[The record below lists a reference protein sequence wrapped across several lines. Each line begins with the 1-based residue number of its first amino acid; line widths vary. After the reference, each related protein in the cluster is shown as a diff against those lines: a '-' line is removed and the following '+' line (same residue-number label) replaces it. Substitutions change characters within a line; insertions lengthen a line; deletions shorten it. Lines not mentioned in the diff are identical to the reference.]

1 MLMLM
6 QIEQVRVS
14 YGGVKALQGV
24 SLDVPEGEMVGILGG
39 NGAGKTTL
47 VNTIC
52 GIVQPIFGDIYF
64 EGQRIN
70 GLSPHAIVKL
80 GIVQVPEGRGIFGTL
95 SVLENLKVG
104 AYLQKSGDGIE
115 KSLDQVYKI
124 FPVLKERK
132 NQSGGS
138 LSGGEQQMLAIGRAL
153 MANPRLLL
161 MDEPTL
167 GLSPLLR
174 KEVMRITREINQGG
188 TSIILVEQNAR
199 LTLGI
204 VHRAVIIQNGQIVM
218 QGSSEELL
226 NNPSL
231 RESYLS

>member
-1 MLMLM
+1 MFM

-24 SLDVPEGEMVGILGG
+24 SLHIQEGEVVGILGG

-52 GIVQPIFGDIYF
+52 GFVPPAEGDIWF
-64 EGQRIN
+64 KERKIN
-70 GLSPHAIVKL
+70 GLPPHAIVKL

-104 AYLQKSGDGIE
+104 AYLQKSGE
-115 KSLDQVYKI
+115 AMERSLEQVYQI

-153 MANPRLLL
+153 MASPRLLL

-174 KEVMRITREINQGG
+174 KEVIRVTKEINQGG

-199 LTLGI
+199 LTLRI
-204 VHRAVIIQNGQIVM
+204 SHRAVVLQNGQVVM
-218 QGSSEELL
+218 QGNSQVLL
-226 NNPSL
+226 QDPFL

>member
-1 MLMLM
+1 MLM
-6 QIEQVRVS
+6 QIEQVKVS

-52 GIVQPIFGDIYF
+52 GIVTPIFGDISF
-64 EGQRIN
+64 QGQRIV

-104 AYLQKSGDGIE
+104 AYLQKSGEAIE

-174 KEVMRITREINQGG
+174 KEVMRVTREINQGG

-199 LTLGI
+199 LTLRI
-204 VHRAVIIQNGQIVM
+204 AHRAIVLQNGLVVM
-218 QGSSEELL
+218 QGSSQDLL
-226 NNPSL
+226 QDPVL
-231 RESYLS
+231 KESYLS

>member
-1 MLMLM
+1 MLM
-6 QIEQVRVS
+6 QIEQVKVS

-52 GIVQPIFGDIYF
+52 GIVTPIFGDISF
-64 EGQRIN
+64 QGQRII

-104 AYLQKSGDGIE
+104 AYLQKSGEAIE
-115 KSLDQVYKI
+115 KFLDQVYKI

-174 KEVMRITREINQGG
+174 KEVMRATREINQGG

-199 LTLGI
+199 LTLRI
-204 VHRAVIIQNGQIVM
+204 AHRAVVLQNGQVVM
-218 QGSSEELL
+218 QGSSQDLL
-226 NNPSL
+226 QNPSL

>member
-1 MLMLM
+1 MLM
-6 QIEQVRVS
+6 QIEQVKVS

-52 GIVQPIFGDIYF
+52 GIVTPIFGDISF
-64 EGQRIN
+64 QGQRIV

-104 AYLQKSGDGIE
+104 AYLQKSGEAIE

-153 MANPRLLL
+153 MAKPRLLL

-174 KEVMRITREINQGG
+174 KEVMRVTREINQGG

-199 LTLGI
+199 LTLRI
-204 VHRAVIIQNGQIVM
+204 AHRAIVLQNGLVVM
-218 QGSSEELL
+218 QGSSQDLL
-226 NNPSL
+226 QNPFL

>member
-1 MLMLM
+1 MLM

-14 YGGVKALQGV
+14 YGGVKALQDV
-24 SLDVPEGEMVGILGG
+24 SLDVPEGEIVGILGG

-52 GIVQPIFGDIYF
+52 GVVQPIFGDIYF

-70 GLSPHAIVKL
+70 RLSPQAIVKL

-104 AYLQKSGDGIE
+104 AYLQKSRDLIE
-115 KSLDQVYKI
+115 KSLGQVYKI
-124 FPVLKERK
+124 FPVLKERR

-138 LSGGEQQMLAIGRAL
+138 LSGGEQQMLAIGRAI

-174 KEVMRITREINQGG
+174 KEVMQVTRKINQGG

-199 LTLGI
+199 LTLRI
-204 VHRAVIIQNGQIVM
+204 THRAVIIQNGQIVM
-218 QGSSEELL
+218 HGSSEELL
-226 NNPSL
+226 NDPSL

>member
-1 MLMLM
+1 MLM
-6 QIEQVRVS
+6 QIEQVKVS

-52 GIVQPIFGDIYF
+52 GIVTPIFGDISF
-64 EGQRIN
+64 QGQRIV

-104 AYLQKSGDGIE
+104 AYLQKSGEAIE

-174 KEVMRITREINQGG
+174 KEVMRVTREINQGG

-199 LTLGI
+199 LTLRI
-204 VHRAVIIQNGQIVM
+204 AHRAIVLQNGLVVM
-218 QGSSEELL
+218 QGSSQDLL
-226 NNPSL
+226 QNPFL

>member
-1 MLMLM
+1 MLM
-6 QIEQVRVS
+6 QIEQLRVS

-24 SLDVPEGEMVGILGG
+24 SLDVPEGEIVGILGG

-52 GIVQPIFGDIYF
+52 GIVQPISGDIYF

-70 GLSPHAIVKL
+70 RLSPQAIVKL
-80 GIVQVPEGRGIFGTL
+80 GIVQVPEGRGILDTL

-104 AYLQKSGDGIE
+104 AYLQKSIDVIE
-115 KSLDQVYKI
+115 KSLGQVYKI

-153 MANPRLLL
+153 MAAPRLLL

-174 KEVMRITREINQGG
+174 KEVMQVTREINQGG

-199 LTLGI
+199 LTLRI
-204 VHRAVIIQNGQIVM
+204 AHRAVIIQSGQIVM

-226 NNPSL
+226 NDPFL

>member
-1 MLMLM
+1 MLM
-6 QIEQVRVS
+6 QIEQVKVS

-52 GIVQPIFGDIYF
+52 GMVTPIFGDISF
-64 EGQRIN
+64 QGQRII

-104 AYLQKSGDGIE
+104 AYLQKSGEAIE

-153 MANPRLLL
+153 MAKPRLLL

-174 KEVMRITREINQGG
+174 KEVMRVTREINQGG

-199 LTLGI
+199 LTLRI
-204 VHRAVIIQNGQIVM
+204 AHRAIVLQNGLVVM
-218 QGSSEELL
+218 QGSSQDLL
-226 NNPSL
+226 QDPVL
-231 RESYLS
+231 KESYLS

>member
-1 MLMLM
+1 MLM
-6 QIEQVRVS
+6 QIEQVKVS

-52 GIVQPIFGDIYF
+52 GIVTPIFGDISF
-64 EGQRIN
+64 QGQRII

-104 AYLQKSGDGIE
+104 AYLQKSGEAIE

-174 KEVMRITREINQGG
+174 KEVMRVTREINQGG

-199 LTLGI
+199 LTLRI
-204 VHRAVIIQNGQIVM
+204 AHRAIVLQNGLVVM
-218 QGSSEELL
+218 QGSSQDLL
-226 NNPSL
+226 QNPFL

>member
-1 MLMLM
+1 MFMRV
-6 QIEQVRVS
+6 EQVKVS

-24 SLDVPEGEMVGILGG
+24 SMHVQEGEVVGILGG

-52 GIVQPIFGDIYF
+52 GIVPTHAGGVFF
-64 EGQRIN
+64 EDQKIN
-70 GLSPHAIVKL
+70 DLSAHAVVKL
-80 GIVQVPEGRGIFGTL
+80 GIVQVPEGRGIFSTL
-95 SVLENLKVG
+95 SVLENLRVG
-104 AYLQKSGDGIE
+104 AYLQKSGEAVE
-115 KSLDQVYKI
+115 KSLEQIYQI
-124 FPVLKERK
+124 FPVLQERK

-167 GLSPLLR
+167 GLSPLMR
-174 KEVMRITREINQGG
+174 REVMRVIREINQGG

-199 LTLGI
+199 QTLRI
-204 VHRAVIIQNGQIVM
+204 AHRAVVLQNGQVVM
-218 QGSSEELL
+218 QGNSEELSKDPL
-226 NNPSL
+226 L

>member
-1 MLMLM
+1 LVLM
-6 QIEQVRVS
+6 QIEQVKVS

-24 SLDVPEGEMVGILGG
+24 SLDVPEGEMLGILGG

-52 GIVQPIFGDIYF
+52 GILRPIFGDIYF
-64 EGQRIN
+64 EAQRIN

-104 AYLQKSGDGIE
+104 AYLQKRGDVIE
-115 KSLDQVYKI
+115 KSLDQVYKF
-124 FPVLKERK
+124 FPVLKGRK

-167 GLSPLLR
+167 GLGPLLR
-174 KEVMRITREINQGG
+174 KEVMRVTREINQGG
-188 TSIILVEQNAR
+188 TSIILVDQNAR
-199 LTLGI
+199 LTLRI
-204 VHRAVIIQNGQIVM
+204 AHRAVIIQNGQIVM

-226 NNPSL
+226 NDPSL